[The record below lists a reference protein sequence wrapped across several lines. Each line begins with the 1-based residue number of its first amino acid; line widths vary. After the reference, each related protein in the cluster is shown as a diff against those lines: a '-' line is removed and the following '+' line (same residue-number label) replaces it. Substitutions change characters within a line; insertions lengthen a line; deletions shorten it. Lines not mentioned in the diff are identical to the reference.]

1 MNREAKIFILGNLIL
16 LLVTQPGAIVW
27 ANWDAPYGFMR
38 DLTTWISSFVG
49 LSPVLLAYLILRRS
63 LFGKKVIFAYIAV
76 ILTLAYAA
84 YSLQQPLFEGFRSP
98 TYEPNFLTFLG
109 VGVIG
114 GVLSIML
121 LPLALLHIDR
131 VYLGYGYD
139 LSLGLVNLTILLII
153 ILLLLHTL
161 RRSSVVASAN
171 HFLT

>member
-16 LLVTQPGAIVW
+16 FLVTQPGAIVW
-27 ANWDAPYGFMR
+27 ANWDAPYGVMR

-121 LPLALLHIDR
+121 LPLAPTH
-131 VYLGYGYD
+131 
-139 LSLGLVNLTILLII
+139 
-153 ILLLLHTL
+153 
-161 RRSSVVASAN
+161 
-171 HFLT
+171 